1 MTRATDGSPIRH
13 DDTPIVATST
23 ASGAG
28 ARAMIRTSGRGVLD
42 GLADRIQGE
51 AASLLA
57 QGRRGCSRGLWVM
70 LDGSELP
77 VIIFIAIAP
86 ASFTG
91 EDVVEIQI
99 PGNPD
104 LADLIAHEI
113 RDHLEVRLGAA
124 RFAGPGE
131 FSARAFFNG
140 RMSIAEATSIAAS
153 IAADRDVDLES
164 AERMRRSHGGRTLA
178 GLSHRL
184 LGVVARLEAA
194 IDFTDEE
201 DVIGC
206 TVDELQGSLVPIRTE
221 LRDLVE
227 ASEVVAEPADR
238 APRVTLIG
246 LPNAGKSSLFNAL
259 LGMERVVV
267 APAAGTTRDVI
278 EAEIT
283 LTATDSSVDH
293 PVSIRLLDTAGI
305 DGTDHSHSTIDQAAS
320 AASQQAITDADLIL
334 ACRTA
339 EDPCLELV
347 QDVPM
352 IDVITKI
359 DLQRPADATP
369 ASVATSSL
377 TGRGMTALRSRVAE
391 WAAQRHRGS
400 DAVVGW
406 RTLART
412 ALARTLEAL
421 EGLEGQ
427 PLDQAPRHPETTVAA
442 CRAAAEAVGR
452 LEGEFDPDAV
462 LDLVFGRFCIGK

>member
-57 QGRRGCSRGLWVM
+57 QGQRGCGRGIWVM
-70 LDGSELP
+70 ADGSELP
-77 VIIFIAIAP
+77 VIVFIAIAP

-91 EDVVEIQI
+91 EDVVEIQV

-104 LADLIAHEI
+104 LADLIAREI

-124 RFAGPGE
+124 RLAGPGE

-164 AERMRRSHGGRTLA
+164 VERMRRTHGGRA
-178 GLSHRL
+178 MAALSDRL
-184 LGVVARLEAA
+184 LAVVARLEAA

-206 TVDELQGSLVPIRTE
+206 TVEELQSSMEPIQAE
-221 LRDLVE
+221 LRELVE
-227 ASEVVAEPADR
+227 ASEVVTESANR
-238 APRVTLIG
+238 APRITLVG
-246 LPNAGKSSLFNAL
+246 RPNAGKSSLFNAL

-283 LTATDSSVDH
+283 LASTDAPIDH
-293 PVSIRLLDTAGI
+293 PVSIRLLDTAGL
-305 DGTDHSHSTIDQAAS
+305 DSTDQSLSEIDQAAS
-320 AASQQAITDADLIL
+320 TASRDAITDADLIL

-339 EDPCLELV
+339 ADPRPQIT
-347 QDVPM
+347 QDTPI

-359 DLQRPADATP
+359 DLEAPVDASP

-377 TGRGMTALRSRVAE
+377 TGQGLARLRSRVAE
-391 WAAQRHRGS
+391 WASQRHLGS

-412 ALARTLEAL
+412 ALHRTEEAL
-421 EGLEGQ
+421 QGLEGQ
-427 PLDQAPRHPETTVAA
+427 PPKHAPLHPETTVAA
-442 CRAAAEAVGR
+442 CRSAAEAVGR